1 MSGPAKFL
9 YPRCSILEHL
19 AVSLIQRT
27 PIARRIYL
35 LSLTTHPP
43 EVETNRSISSH
54 RPLLGVDRVE
64 VPSSDTSREI
74 QVGQM
79 LGKTLCG
86 KTGETPDQGEVFEK
100 SGSGTSFTIGRLL
113 TWNGWVGFFFVQY
126 SGITERFHEFK
137 KVTFRKTFNL
147 PNGFL
152 SGKRKLGWAR
162 IEAPEARE
170 K

>member
-1 MSGPAKFL
+1 MVVLVAAGLSP
-9 YPRCSILEHL
+9 L
-19 AVSLIQRT
+19 ARLQEGNIKKVVL
-27 PIARRIYL
+27 
-35 LSLTTHPP
+35 
-43 EVETNRSISSH
+43 

-64 VPSSDTSREI
+64 VPSGDTSREI

-126 SGITERFHEFK
+126 SALCSPPVLEHADRDIS
-137 KVTFRKTFNL
+137 L
-147 PNGFL
+147 
-152 SGKRKLGWAR
+152 
-162 IEAPEARE
+162 
-170 K
+170 